1 MVGNCKLPLAA
12 FLCVFMGLAKSMWSF
27 FFFWQFIEPD
37 VEEHTGSFRTRDNF
51 VSQGTFGNTWR
62 HFCHSWSRGR

>member
-27 FFFWQFIEPD
+27 FFFFFF